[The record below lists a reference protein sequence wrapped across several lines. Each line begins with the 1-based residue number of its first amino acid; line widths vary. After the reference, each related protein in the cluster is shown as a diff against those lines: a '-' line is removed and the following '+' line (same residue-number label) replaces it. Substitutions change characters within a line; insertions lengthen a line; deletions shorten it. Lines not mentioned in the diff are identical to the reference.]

1 MITIKIK
8 PCMAKRGKGLFWI
21 CSQSVRSSFLE
32 KGRTGKYNVALNRKR
47 WKGGYVFVKRFVFLA
62 LTLMQMVFIFGM
74 SAQQGEQSGELSNK
88 VCKAICYVVVDGYG
102 EMDSWTQQQYIDRLS
117 YPVRKGAHMTEYA
130 VLGIFLMETTY
141 SFRFDKIRKKKGKRR
156 KGFFGQL
163 FWSFNIGALYACAG
177 EYHQL
182 YVANRAG
189 QARDVLFDIAGLCV
203 GLMAAYLIQKIRVWR
218 IWRKPDFDP
227 VKYENFAYD
236 YGIPMRKY
244 RE

>member
-1 MITIKIK
+1 MPDYFEFT
-8 PCMAKRGKGLFWI
+8 LFWI
-21 CSQSVRSSFLE
+21 CSQSVRSTFLE
-32 KGRTGKYNVALNRKR
+32 KGRGGKYNVALERKL
-47 WKGGYVFVKRFVFLA
+47 WKRGPLFVKRFVFLT
-62 LTLMQMVFIFGM
+62 LTLLWMAFIFSM

-130 VLGIFLMETTY
+130 VLGLFLMETTY
-141 SFRFDKIRKKKGKRR
+141 NFRFDKRRKKKGKRR

-163 FWSFNIGALYACAG
+163 FWSFNIGALYACTD

-189 QARDVLFDIAGLCV
+189 QPRDVLFDIAGLCL
-203 GLMAAYLIQKIRVWR
+203 GLMFAYVIQKIRVWR
-218 IWRKPDFDP
+218 IWRGSDFDP
-227 VKYENFAYD
+227 AKYENFAYD

-244 RE
+244 KE

>member
-1 MITIKIK
+1 
-8 PCMAKRGKGLFWI
+8 MAKRGKGLFWI
-21 CSQSVRSSFLE
+21 CSQSVRSTSLE
-32 KGRTGKYNVALNRKR
+32 KAIAGKYNVALERKCQ
-47 WKGGYVFVKRFVFLA
+47 KGGPLFVKRFVFLT
-62 LTLMQMVFIFGM
+62 LTLLWMAFIFGM

-130 VLGIFLMETTY
+130 VLGLFLMETTY
-141 SFRFDKIRKKKGKRR
+141 SFRFDKLRKKRGKRR

-163 FWSFNIGALYACAG
+163 FWSFNIGALYACTD

-189 QARDVLFDIAGLCV
+189 QPRDVLFDIAGLCA
-203 GLMAAYLIQKIRVWR
+203 GLMVAYIIQKIRVGR
-218 IWRKPDFDP
+218 IWRRPDFDP

-244 RE
+244 KE